1 MAGLAEPDAGG
12 TAVAVAEVK
21 GRLDGLRRR
30 VAEAGADP
38 ARVTI
43 VGVTKTFGPQVV
55 RAAVGA
61 GLRDLGENYAAELA
75 AKATAAAGE
84 GLAPRWHFIG
94 AIQRNKV
101 RSVAPH
107 VHLWHG
113 VARAAEG
120 AEIARWSP
128 GAAVLVQVNVSGEA
142 TKNGVPPEEVA
153 ALVARLREIDLDVRG
168 LMAVAAEGETEA
180 ARGGFRMLADMAR
193 HLELAELS
201 MGMTDDFQVAVQE
214 GATIIRVGRA
224 LFGPRPSRSR
234 LRE

>member
-1 MAGLAEPDAGG
+1 MAGLAEGNAGR
-12 TAVAVAEVK
+12 TASGVADVK
-21 GRLDGLRRR
+21 ERLDELHRRI
-30 VAEAGADP
+30 AEAGGDP
-38 ARVTI
+38 TRVT
-43 VGVTKTFGPQVV
+43 VVAVTKTFGPEVV

-61 GLRDLGENYAAELA
+61 GLSDLGENYAAELA

-84 GLAPRWHFIG
+84 GLVPRWHFIG

-113 VARAAEG
+113 VARVTEG

-142 TKNGVPPEEVA
+142 TKNGVPPDEVA
-153 ALVARLREIDLDVRG
+153 SLVARLREMGLDVRG
-168 LMAVAAEGETEA
+168 LMGIAAQGSADA
-180 ARGGFRMLADMAR
+180 ARGGFHMLADLAR

-201 MGMTDDFQVAVQE
+201 MGMTEDLEVAVQE

-224 LFGPRPSRSR
+224 LLGPRPSRSG